1 MLPTCLN
8 SIHEIAASQWDA
20 LLTDAQPFLRHAFLA
35 ALEDSGS
42 VGGRSG
48 WQPAHGVLADAQGQ
62 VLAAMPSYVK
72 SHSYGEYVFDHA
84 WADACSRAGIDYYP
98 KLLAAI
104 PFSPVSGPRL
114 LGARP
119 QLGNCW
125 MS

>member
-1 MLPTCLN
+1 MPIAVVQ
-8 SIHEIAASQWDA
+8 SIQQIPAHTWDG
-20 LLTDAQPFLRHAFLA
+20 LCDSPQPFLRHAFLS
-35 ALEDSGS
+35 ALEDSAS

-62 VLAAMPSYVK
+62 VLAAMPGYVK

-104 PFSPVSGPRL
+104 PFSPVSGPRF
-114 LGARP
+114 LGAPAADRKSV
-119 QLGNCW
+119 Q
-125 MS
+125 